1 VIRAL
6 RPHRSR
12 TQRFFDIS
20 AVEFFTGISHFSRVP
35 SASKREGGCSL
46 KFSAA
51 LMISSGTIFRSKED
65 AGRPT
70 RESFMEGDWFAALLL
85 AEYTGFFFRDGGEAL

>member
-1 VIRAL
+1 M
-6 RPHRSR
+6 
-12 TQRFFDIS
+12 QRFFDIS
-20 AVEFFTGISHFSRVP
+20 AVEFLLCKSHFSRVHLP
-35 SASKREGGCSL
+35 AREGGYSL

-51 LMISSGTIFRSKED
+51 LIISSGTILRSKED

-70 RESFMEGDWFAALLL
+70 RDSFVEGDWFAALLL

>member
-1 VIRAL
+1 M
-6 RPHRSR
+6 
-12 TQRFFDIS
+12 QRFFDIS
-20 AVEFFTGISHFSRVP
+20 AVEFLLCKSHFSRVHLP
-35 SASKREGGCSL
+35 AREGGCSL

-51 LMISSGTIFRSKED
+51 LIISSGTILRSKED

-70 RESFMEGDWFAALLL
+70 RDSFVEGDWFAALLL